1 MKRKVPIKNIYYML
15 SYVWDDINL
24 FKHGMI
30 NVNDDFSAAEMMA
43 DLFLYY
49 TSKYLKRGI
58 IHDYIEQE
66 EEIRGIKGKINFNQ
80 TLNQLSLQN
89 AKIVCN
95 FDEYII
101 NNIINRIIK
110 SVALL
115 LYRSNSVTS
124 SRRVKL
130 NILLHQFNNVDFIE
144 LTQQCFQIEY
154 SKHNLHAKHLMDVC
168 QLILKQR
175 VFSDEKKNIE
185 FLEVYDNENE
195 FAILF
200 EKFVFMFLRSK
211 LAKKIK
217 YQKNLVWN
225 ISGSDSSWLPK
236 MKIDILIE
244 DDSNVY
250 ILDTKYSRY
259 FYSTQVF
266 DNTVSERLITGH
278 LYQVNAYL
286 TNYQT
291 LKNKIGILVY
301 PKPYSG
307 KMIDLKYD
315 YQDKSITTKNQL
327 RVKTIDLE
335 YDWKEIEKQLILI
348 FNK

>member
-1 MKRKVPIKNIYYML
+1 MKRKVPFKNIYYML

-24 FKHGMI
+24 FKHGII

-49 TSKYLKRGI
+49 TNRYLQRGI
-58 IHDYIEQE
+58 VHDYIEQE

-95 FDEYII
+95 FDEYVI
-101 NNIINRIIK
+101 NNRINQIIK

-115 LYRSNSVTS
+115 LYRSSGVTS
-124 SRRVKL
+124 SRRIKL
-130 NILLHQFNNVDFIE
+130 NMFLHQLNNVDFIE
-144 LTQQCFQIEY
+144 LPQQCFQIEFT
-154 SKHNLHAKHLMDVC
+154 KHNLHAKHLMDVC

-175 VFSDEKKNIE
+175 VFSDENKNID

-200 EKFVFMFLRSK
+200 EKFVFKFLKSK
-211 LAKKIK
+211 ITKEVK

-244 DDSNVY
+244 DDHTVY

-301 PKPYSG
+301 PKPFTT
-307 KMIDLKYD
+307 KMVDLKYHFKD
-315 YQDKSITTKNQL
+315 NSALLNNQL
-327 RVKTIDLE
+327 RIKTIDLE
-335 YDWKEIEKQLILI
+335 ADWQEIETQILEI
-348 FNK
+348 FLS